1 MTIIAPATSDNLSSR
16 DFRRLADFIQNYSG
30 IRMPPV
36 KKTMVEGRLRR
47 RVRALGLESLEDYCH
62 HLFEGGGLDKE
73 LVDLINAVATNKTDF
88 FREPQHFHLLA
99 GKVLPDWAEGAS
111 RLGLDRP
118 LKVWS
123 AASSIGAEPYTLA
136 MILDDFAHRNRGFH
150 FDILGTDI
158 STDALEKARLAI
170 YQRDMIEPVPSEWQ
184 RRYFMR
190 SRDPVQATVRLVP
203 RIRQAVHFGRLNLM
217 NEAYPVEDGQDI
229 IFCRNILIYFEKSVQ
244 QAVLQRLC
252 GHLRPGG
259 LLFVSHT
266 ETVNGMDLPLR
277 QVAVSVFARK

>member
-1 MTIIAPATSDNLSSR
+1 MTEIAPAASDALSLP
-16 DFRRLADFIQNYSG
+16 DFRRLADFIQGYSG

-47 RVRALGLESLEDYCH
+47 RVRALGLSSLDDYCRH
-62 HLFEGGGLDKE
+62 IFDGGGLEKE
-73 LVDLINAVATNKTDF
+73 LVDLINAVTTNKTDF
-88 FREPQHFHLLA
+88 FREPQHFDLLA
-99 GKVLPDWAEGAS
+99 GSVLPDWAGSGS
-111 RLGLDRP
+111 RAGFDRP

-123 AASSIGAEPYTLA
+123 AASSIGAEPYSLA
-136 MILDDFAHRNRGFH
+136 MVLDDFAHRHHGFR

-170 YQRDMIEPVPSEWQ
+170 YQRDMIDPVPREWQ

-190 SRDPVQATVRLVP
+190 ARDPSLGTVRLVP

-217 NEAYPVEDGQDI
+217 DEAYPVEDGLDV

-244 QAVLQRLC
+244 QAVLRRLC
-252 GHLRPGG
+252 GHLRHGG

-266 ETVNGMDLPLR
+266 ETVNGLNLPLR
-277 QVAVSVFARK
+277 QVAISVFARK

>member
-1 MTIIAPATSDNLSSR
+1 MIVTAPAASDTLSSG
-16 DFRRLADFIQNYSG
+16 DFRRLADFIQGYSG

-47 RVRALGLESLEDYCH
+47 RVRALGLPSLDDYCR

-73 LVDLINAVATNKTDF
+73 LVDLINVVTTNKTDF
-88 FREPQHFHLLA
+88 FREPQHFSLLA
-99 GKVLPDWAEGAS
+99 GGVLPDWAGGSS
-111 RLGLDRP
+111 RLGFDRP

-136 MILDDFAHRNRGFH
+136 MVLDDFAHRHHGFR

-170 YQRDMIEPVPSEWQ
+170 YQRDMIDPVPRDWQ

-190 SRDPVQATVRLVP
+190 ARDPLQGTVRLVP

-217 NEAYPVEDGQDI
+217 DEAYPVEDGLDI

-244 QAVLQRLC
+244 RAVLGRLC
-252 GHLRPGG
+252 DHLRPGG

-266 ETVNGMDLPLR
+266 ETVNGMNLPLR
-277 QVAVSVFARK
+277 QVAVSVFAKE